1 MRRSSVIWV
10 ALVLV
15 AAAAPAAAQKGA
27 VIDVQRVLT
36 ESDPGKEALQDLQ
49 KLQEEKI
56 EEGRRLK
63 QELDALQEQF
73 SKQRLTLS
81 DERLEEMSKEIED
94 RTITLRRFEDD
105 AQREIDDARR
115 RTLGKLESR
124 ILPVINKV
132 GEEQGYELIFNK
144 FQSGLVYAADTVDV
158 TEEVI
163 RRFNLQQ

>member
-1 MRRSSVIWV
+1 MKRSSVVLV
-10 ALVLV
+10 ALVLI
-15 AAAAPAAAQKGA
+15 AAAAPAAAQKVA

-124 ILPVINKV
+124 ILPVINEV